1 MTSRSSTQV
10 PTHILFVAHADTF
23 PKYSGPMGD
32 MGATGAPLGAGTIM
46 ARFQF

>member
-10 PTHILFVAHADTF
+10 PTHVLFVAHADTF
-23 PKYSGPMGD
+23 PKYIGP
-32 MGATGAPLGAGTIM
+32 MGATGAPLGAGTIV